1 MSKWQGKSDAE
12 INAAV
17 KNILVSKHGKESDF
31 DRFFLGILK
40 SSDLDYCNN
49 AAFAWPIIVG
59 NLISLSDPITVGYCG
74 NWLASKTA
82 QGEHFDCLDKN
93 PLRAAMIV
101 YLEMNEINSK

>member
-1 MSKWQGKSDAE
+1 MSKWQDKSDFE
-12 INAAV
+12 INKAV
-17 KNILVSKHGKESDF
+17 HSKLYGKPKNEF
-31 DRFFLGILK
+31 DSFFSALPTPN
-40 SSDLDYCNN
+40 YCND

-101 YLEMNEINSK
+101 YLEMNNA